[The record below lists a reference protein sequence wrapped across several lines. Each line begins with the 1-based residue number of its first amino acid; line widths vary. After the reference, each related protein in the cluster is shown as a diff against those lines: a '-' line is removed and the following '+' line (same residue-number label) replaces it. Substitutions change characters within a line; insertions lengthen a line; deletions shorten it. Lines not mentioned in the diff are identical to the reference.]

1 VVEEVGSRAAL
12 DCDVLF
18 SCVDRPWPRKVL
30 NVAAY
35 AHLIPVID
43 GGIRIASPAGLLKRA
58 DWKAL
63 TATSGRICLECSG
76 QFDPADVTLER
87 DGALDDPRYIETLP
101 EDHRL
106 RRRENV
112 FAFSASLASLEV
124 MQLLGMVVAP
134 HGISNAGVQTYH
146 FVTGTLD
153 QEWPHC
159 YPDCI
164 YTTRHL
170 ARGDAV
176 IPGTVDSHEI
186 AETARRRRA
195 EDVRPPVRKKRSWR
209 RWLTAS
215 SFRRSPGPG

>member
-1 VVEEVGSRAAL
+1 
-12 DCDVLF
+12 
-18 SCVDRPWPRKVL
+18 
-30 NVAAY
+30 
-35 AHLIPVID
+35 VID
-43 GGIRIASPAGLLKRA
+43 GGIRIAAPAGVLKRA

-63 TATSGRICLECSG
+63 TATPGRICLECSG
-76 QFDPADVTLER
+76 QFDPAGVTLER

-124 MQLLGMVVAP
+124 MQLFAMVVAP
-134 HGISNAGVQTYH
+134 HGISNPGVQTYH

-153 QEWPHC
+153 QEWPQC

-170 ARGDAV
+170 ARGDTV
-176 IPGTVDSHEI
+176 VPGTVDSHEI
-186 AETARRRRA
+186 AETTRRRRA
-195 EDVRPPVRKKRSWR
+195 ERLQPAQKKRSWW
-209 RWLTAS
+209 RWFTAALK
-215 SFRRSPGPG
+215 RARTR